1 MKKNLLL
8 LFTMA
13 CLASCQQKQK
23 DINLVGSDY
32 SALEPLSI
40 TVFTEKVELFA
51 EFRPFIIG
59 QETAFA
65 AHLNDLK
72 EFKPFPAGS
81 LQVIL
86 KNDRNQYENKVDA
99 PSVPGIYRPVITPTE
114 PGIYTLTFIYN
125 NDSLSETITVDSI
138 KVYQNISEI
147 PPAVTDNNGD
157 KIVYLKEQ
165 AWKTTFAT
173 EEVIEKPFY
182 SVIST
187 SARVKSQPAAEMVIS
202 SQASGQINLIK
213 VLGETVRR
221 GDLIGTVSGG
231 SLENNLNVRLNE
243 IRIAYEKSKAD
254 YERTKPLATSQ
265 TISQKDFLE
274 ILTKYRQDSVRYFQ
288 MTGKITDNTMKIVAS
303 VDGIISDIMVSN
315 GGYIETG
322 LPVVRIT
329 NSNDL
334 LIEAFV
340 NQSDHKNVSG
350 IFDANFK
357 DPSGTKTFTLSSLN
371 GKVRSAS
378 AFVNDNS
385 LRIPVNFTVRNNG
398 DLMPGMFLEAYLMT
412 NPKEKAIV
420 VPYSALLE
428 EQGKYFVYVEIA
440 GESFMKR
447 QVTIAGNDGI
457 NAEIS
462 SGLEPGERVVTKGVQ
477 PIKLSSMAGGL
488 PLHGHTH

>member
-1 MKKNLLL
+1 
-8 LFTMA
+8 MA

-86 KNDRNQYENKVDA
+86 KNDKSQYQNKVDG

-114 PGIYTLTFIYN
+114 PGLYTLTFIYN
-125 NDSLSETITVDSI
+125 NDNLNETITVDSVR
-138 KVYQNISEI
+138 VYQSISEI
-147 PPAVTDNNGD
+147 PPSVTDNNGD
-157 KIVYLKEQ
+157 MIVYLKEQ

-173 EEVIEKPFY
+173 EEVIEKSFY

-202 SQASGQINLIK
+202 SQAAGQISLFKI
-213 VLGETVRR
+213 VGETVRK
-221 GDLIGTVSGG
+221 GDLIATVSGG
-231 SLENNLNVRLNE
+231 SLENNITVKLSE
-243 IRIAYEKSKAD
+243 YRIAYEKSKAD
-254 YERTKPLATSQ
+254 YDRTKPLTSSQ
-265 TISQKDFLE
+265 TISQKDFLV
-274 ILTKYRQDSVRYFQ
+274 IVTKYRQDSVRYFQ
-288 MTGKITDNTMKIVAS
+288 FAGKVSDNAMKLVS
-303 VDGIISDIMVSN
+303 PVEGIISDIMVNN

-322 LPVVRIT
+322 FPVARIT
-329 NSNDL
+329 NINDL

-340 NQSDHKNVSG
+340 NQSDHQLVTG

-357 DPSGTKTFTLSSLN
+357 DPAGSKTFTLSSLN

-428 EQGKYFVYVEIA
+428 EQGKYYVYVEIA
-440 GESFMKR
+440 GESFVKR
-447 QVTIAGNDGI
+447 QVTIAGTDGF

-462 SGLEPGERVVTKGVQ
+462 FGLKQGERVVTKGVQ
-477 PIKLSSMAGGL
+477 PIKLSPMAAGL

>member
-1 MKKNLLL
+1 
-8 LFTMA
+8 
-13 CLASCQQKQK
+13 
-23 DINLVGSDY
+23 
-32 SALEPLSI
+32 
-40 TVFTEKVELFA
+40 
-51 EFRPFIIG
+51 
-59 QETAFA
+59 
-65 AHLNDLK
+65 
-72 EFKPFPAGS
+72 
-81 LQVIL
+81 
-86 KNDRNQYENKVDA
+86 
-99 PSVPGIYRPVITPTE
+99 
-114 PGIYTLTFIYN
+114 
-125 NDSLSETITVDSI
+125 
-138 KVYQNISEI
+138 
-147 PPAVTDNNGD
+147 
-157 KIVYLKEQ
+157 
-165 AWKTTFAT
+165 
-173 EEVIEKPFY
+173 
-182 SVIST
+182 
-187 SARVKSQPAAEMVIS
+187 
-202 SQASGQINLIK
+202 
-213 VLGETVRR
+213 
-221 GDLIGTVSGG
+221 
-231 SLENNLNVRLNE
+231 
-243 IRIAYEKSKAD
+243 
-254 YERTKPLATSQ
+254 
-265 TISQKDFLE
+265 
-274 ILTKYRQDSVRYFQ
+274 
-288 MTGKITDNTMKIVAS
+288 
-303 VDGIISDIMVSN
+303 
-315 GGYIETG
+315 
-322 LPVVRIT
+322 
-329 NSNDL
+329 

-462 SGLEPGERVVTKGVQ
+462 SGLQPGERVVTKGVQ